1 MWDLDLKR
9 ELQIW
14 TISKS
19 SLRAPHSGQVQ
30 FIGTSAQAVPGA
42 KPCSGSPEA
51 SSYIHPQ
58 MRHIQ
63 VLDSLTSLVQVTT
76 MGKDCSHGQKQK
88 SKGP

>member
-1 MWDLDLKR
+1 MR
-9 ELQIW
+9 

-30 FIGTSAQAVPGA
+30 FMGTSAHLVPGA
-42 KPCSGSPEA
+42 IPCSGSPAA

-63 VLDSLTSLVQVTT
+63 VLASLTLLVQVTT
-76 MGKDCSHGQKQK
+76 MEKDCSHALTEKV
-88 SKGP
+88 KGL